1 MDHFLKVDGVIAAQ
15 TPKIEPAFNS
25 ILNDFSTIVEIGFH
39 RGALSLWL
47 HRNKKSKTKLV
58 CYDIT
63 FEPKEINDNAI
74 DFRQGDCFNQQI
86 IDEIKALIQTPGK
99 TLLLCDGGH
108 KEREFEVYAP
118 FLKKGDVIMAHD
130 YAHSEADYAVV
141 KESLGWQTAA
151 ESNYVNIEQSVNDN
165 NLEPYNYELFKNV
178 LWGAFIKN

>member
-47 HRNKKSKTKLV
+47 HRNKKNTTKLV

-63 FEPKEINDNAI
+63 FQPKEINNDAI
-74 DFRQGDCFNQQI
+74 DFRQGDCFDQQVM
-86 IDEIKALIQTPGK
+86 DEIKALIQAPGK

-108 KEREFEVYAP
+108 KEKEFEVYAP
-118 FLKKGDVIMAHD
+118 FLKQGDVIMCHD
-130 YAHSEADYAVV
+130 YAHDEADYAAVM
-141 KESLGWQTAA
+141 EAIGWKTAA
-151 ESNYVNIEQSVNDN
+151 ESSYVNIAQAVNDN
-165 NLEPYNYELFKNV
+165 NLEPYNYDMFKNA
-178 LWGAFIKN
+178 LWGSFIKK